1 MALSDQTPA
10 THPLGSVLKV
20 FTDNLAVNLAASI
33 GPADLPNIASARH
46 RNDWVRGEVRCLM
59 CARLIGRLLGTRNG
73 ATPMGDYRTDS
84 LTFFA
89 YRSADRKQPMVS
101 FTPGMRFRCTTCGGA
116 GALDDLDFF
125 STYDE
130 QPLDSEYDDLAPRRP
145 GRPRRIEMSRS
156 VAQEA

>member
-1 MALSDQTPA
+1 
-10 THPLGSVLKV
+10 
-20 FTDNLAVNLAASI
+20 
-33 GPADLPNIASARH
+33 
-46 RNDWVRGEVRCLM
+46 VRCLN
-59 CARLIGRLLGTRNG
+59 CARLIGRLLGTRNR
-73 ATPMGDYRTDS
+73 ATPVGEYRMDS

-89 YRSADRKQPMVS
+89 YRSADRNQPMVS
-101 FTPGMRFRCTTCGGA
+101 FTPGIRFRCTTCGGA

-145 GRPRRIEMSRS
+145 GRPRRIEVSRS

>member
-1 MALSDQTPA
+1 MQRPSSTGG
-10 THPLGSVLKV
+10 TVLKV
-20 FTDNLAVNLAASI
+20 VADNAAVNVAASVEQ
-33 GPADLPNIASARH
+33 PDLPDISYARH
-46 RNDWVRGEVRCLM
+46 RNDWIRGEVRCLN
-59 CARLIGRLLGTRNG
+59 CARLIGRLLGTRNR
-73 ATPMGDYRTDS
+73 ATPVGEYRMDS

-89 YRSADRKQPMVS
+89 YRSADRNQPIVS

-145 GRPRRIEMSRS
+145 GRPRRIEVSRS